1 MEVFWTKRC
10 QYIVA
15 VAAAE
20 LQQIFPMNHKII
32 IQVYTLCH
40 EKHYNDVIMGAIA
53 SQITSL
59 TIVYSND
66 YSDADQKKKSKLR
79 VTGLCAGNSPV
90 TGEFPAQIASNAE
103 NISIWWRH
111 HGMPIFNKF
120 RDVLVTESSHL
131 SCDACSRFRGNCCAI
146 LHNYRATGNGNVNTS

>member
-32 IQVYTLCH
+32 IQVYSLCH
-40 EKHYNDVIMGAIA
+40 EKHYNDAIMGAIA

-66 YSDADQKKKSKLR
+66 YSDADQKKNQSSASLAFVR
-79 VTGLCAGNSPV
+79 GIHRWPVNSP
-90 TGEFPAQIASNAE
+90 
-103 NISIWWRH
+103 H
-111 HGMPIFNKF
+111 K
-120 RDVLVTESSHL
+120 
-131 SCDACSRFRGNCCAI
+131 
-146 LHNYRATGNGNVNTS
+146 